1 MVDQVTIDY
10 KISALFPDAIPGQ
23 MYLVNGQQMMY
34 KGADKIQDM
43 IDDLSMKHPDMINKA
58 NAAAMLADPLGF
70 KPPTFQL
77 DPAVVKG
84 ITALNTASKATGL
97 ASGIAGAAGL
107 SGAADVL
114 GDAANALNGAA
125 IGGLTGALGA
135 GSALGGAA
143 GALGGAI
150 GGGLS
155 SLTGLAKSF
164 VPPGLDGPMEAMKG
178 AMGAVTAGIPGLPG
192 GVGAAASGAHNI
204 AGQISSVKGHLTA
217 QVKGPAALL
226 FKAVNSNL
234 LSDIPG
240 ADALKNVVNL
250 QSQVAGLAGL
260 ASNPIAFA
268 AKAAQISQQFPMIN
282 VNAIANKMIG
292 GVASGAGINL
302 NTMIPNM
309 NLAGGVMKMLPIPGK
324 TPTANA
330 IKPQKTANP
339 AKPVKPLQ
347 MKNLFAEAA
356 AGGTLATLTQPLSA
370 FMGMMSTIA
379 PQTNLIS
386 AGPAKTSYGEQKL
399 TSNANTVNWGAGG
412 YGRNEA
418 LAAQEKKRLE
428 LTAKIEKHMAELEQ
442 MTDYS
447 KLTSMSY
454 ADMKKKYPQIKA
466 NTTVAEAL
474 HIIDQAEKA
483 SKAITNA

>member
-1 MVDQVTIDY
+1 MVDQVSQDY
-10 KISALFPDAIPGQ
+10 KIATAFPDAVPGQ
-23 MYLVNGQQMMY
+23 MYTINGQQLMY

-43 IDDLSMKHPDMINKA
+43 IDDLSMKHPEMLNTQ

-77 DPAVVKG
+77 DPGIAKG
-84 ITALNTASKATGL
+84 LNTLNAAAQLTGAASNL
-97 ASGIAGAAGL
+97 AGAASNIAGAAGL
-107 SGAADVL
+107 AGAA
-114 GDAANALNGAA
+114 G
-125 IGGLTGALGA
+125 
-135 GSALGGAA
+135 ALGGAA
-143 GALGGAI
+143 GALGGVANAL

-155 SLTGLAKSF
+155 SLTGLAKGF
-164 VPPGLDGPMEAMKG
+164 VPPGLDGPMEAIKG
-178 AMGAVTAGIPGLPG
+178 AVGKVTAGIPGLPG
-192 GVGAAASGAHNI
+192 GEGIAAASAGAHAI
-204 AGQISSVKGHLTA
+204 AGQIASVKAHLTA
-217 QVKGPAALL
+217 QVKGPAAAL
-226 FKAVNSNL
+226 FKAVNGNL

-268 AKAAQISQQFPMIN
+268 ASAAGIASKFPMIN
-282 VNAIANKMIG
+282 VNAIASKLISG
-292 GVASGAGINL
+292 AASGAAMNL

-339 AKPVKPLQ
+339 AKPVKALQ

-356 AGGTLATLTQPLSA
+356 AGGTLATLTQPLSS

-379 PQTNLIS
+379 PQTNLINS
-386 AGPAKTSYGEQKL
+386 GPAKTSYGDQKL
-399 TSNANTVNWGAGG
+399 TSNANTVNWGSGG
-412 YGRNEA
+412 YGRNET
-418 LAAQEKKRLE
+418 LAAQEQKRLE

-454 ADMKKKYPQIKA
+454 ADMKKKYPQIKS

-474 HIIDQAEKA
+474 HIIDLAEKA
-483 SKAITNA
+483 AKNNGTMTV

>member
-1 MVDQVTIDY
+1 MVDQLTIDF
-10 KISALFPDAIPGQ
+10 KITTAYPDAVPGNKYTISGVEYTYKGSDKIHD
-23 MYLVNGQQMMY
+23 MLDDLKRTHPELVNTT
-34 KGADKIQDM
+34 A
-43 IDDLSMKHPDMINKA
+43 
-58 NAAAMLADPLGF
+58 AAAMMADPLGY

-77 DPAVVKG
+77 DPKIAQGLV
-84 ITALNTASKATGL
+84 TLNAASKV
-97 ASGIAGAAGL
+97 AGAVNNLTGAAL
-107 SGAADVL
+107 SGAA
-114 GDAANALNGAA
+114 GA
-125 IGGLTGALGA
+125 
-135 GSALGGAA
+135 AA
-143 GALGGAI
+143 GALS
-150 GGGLS
+150 GGLS

-164 VPPGLDGPMEAMKG
+164 VPPGLDAPMEAMKG

-204 AGQISSVKGHLTA
+204 AGQIAGVKAHLTT
-217 QVKGPAALL
+217 QVKGPAAAL
-226 FKAVNSNL
+226 FKAVNGNL

-260 ASNPIAFA
+260 ANNPIAFA
-268 AKAAQISQQFPMIN
+268 AKAAQISKQFPMMN
-282 VNAIANKMIG
+282 VNAIASKLISG
-292 GVASGAGINL
+292 AASGAAMNL

-309 NLAGGVMKMLPIPGK
+309 NLAGGAMKMLPIPGK

-330 IKPQKTANP
+330 VKPQKTANP
-339 AKPVKPLQ
+339 AKPVKALQ

-379 PQTNLIS
+379 PQTNLIN
-386 AGPAKTSYGEQKL
+386 AGPAKTSYGDQKL
-399 TSNANTVNWGAGG
+399 SSTANTVNWGSGG

-418 LAAQEKKRLE
+418 AAAQEQKRLE
-428 LTAKIEKHMAELEQ
+428 LAAKIEKHMAELEQ

-454 ADMKKKYPQIKA
+454 ADMKKKYPQIKS

-474 HIIDQAEKA
+474 HIIDLADKA
-483 SKAITNA
+483 AAAAANTSNTMTA

>member
-1 MVDQVTIDY
+1 MVDQVSQDY
-10 KISALFPDAIPGQ
+10 KIATAFPDAVPGQ
-23 MYLVNGQQMMY
+23 MYTINGQQIMY

-43 IDDLSMKHPDMINKA
+43 IDDLSMKHPDMVNIA
-58 NAAAMLADPLGF
+58 NAAAMLANPLGF
-70 KPPTFQL
+70 KPPTFQI
-77 DPAVVKG
+77 DPNVMKG
-84 ITALNTASKATGL
+84 LATLNAASKV
-97 ASGIAGAAGL
+97 AGA
-107 SGAADVL
+107 V
-114 GDAANALNGAA
+114 NN
-125 IGGLTGALGA
+125 LTG
-135 GSALGGAA
+135 
-143 GALGGAI
+143 GALSS
-150 GGGLS
+150 GLS

-192 GVGAAASGAHNI
+192 GVGAAAAGAHNI
-204 AGQISSVKGHLTA
+204 AGQIASVKAHLTA
-217 QVKGPAALL
+217 QVKGPAAAL
-226 FKAVNSNL
+226 FKAVNGNL

-250 QSQVAGLAGL
+250 QSQIAGLAGL
-260 ASNPIAFA
+260 ANNPIAFA
-268 AKAAQISQQFPMIN
+268 AQAAGIAAKFPMIN
-282 VNAIANKMIG
+282 VNAIANKMISG
-292 GVASGAGINL
+292 AASGAGINL

-309 NLAGGVMKMLPIPGK
+309 NLAAGVMKMLPIPGK

-330 IKPQKTANP
+330 VKPQKTANP
-339 AKPVKPLQ
+339 AKPVKALQ

-379 PQTNLIS
+379 PQTNLINS
-386 AGPAKTSYGEQKL
+386 GPAKTSYGEQKL
-399 TSNANTVNWGAGG
+399 TNTANTVNWGAGG
-412 YGRNEA
+412 YGRDQQ
-418 LAAQEKKRLE
+418 LLAQEQKRLE

-454 ADMKKKYPQIKA
+454 ADMKKKYPQIKS

-474 HIIDQAEKA
+474 HIIDMAERA
-483 SKAITNA
+483 AKAITNA